1 LASVILLSGSG
12 ENPNERAGSLEGI
25 HVQARVLYI
34 ESVQPQQVCFK
45 LTTGTIE
52 ALKKHYRDLCRDS
65 LESHS
70 RGDVM
75 IEANVKSLVDNFER
89 AIEHFLYRVDT
100 VCLDDME
107 EVGSGELTTQR
118 AADIESTILKTFA
131 PYGRYLSTFPGLLRA
146 RLSRALFETA
156 SFGLQHPRLSSEICG
171 SDAQVSAGITTSRQ
185 PTRS

>member
-1 LASVILLSGSG
+1 MPSGNG

-34 ESVQPQQVCFK
+34 EFVQSQQVCFK
-45 LTTGTIE
+45 LTTGTVE

-89 AIEHFLYRVDT
+89 AIEHFLSPRNLSCKYLFTLTVCIDYRCIGRGYRVDYGT
-100 VCLDDME
+100 VED
-107 EVGSGELTTQR
+107 Q
-118 AADIESTILKTFA
+118 
-131 PYGRYLSTFPGLLRA
+131 
-146 RLSRALFETA
+146 
-156 SFGLQHPRLSSEICG
+156 
-171 SDAQVSAGITTSRQ
+171 
-185 PTRS
+185 